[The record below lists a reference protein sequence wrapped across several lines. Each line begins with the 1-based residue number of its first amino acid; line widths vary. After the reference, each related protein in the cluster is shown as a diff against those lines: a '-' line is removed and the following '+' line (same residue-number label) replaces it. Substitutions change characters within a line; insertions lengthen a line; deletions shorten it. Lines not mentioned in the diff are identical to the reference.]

1 MKNNSLILS
10 LALASLVLGSCGQ
23 KSSKTGWKY
32 NDPKN
37 GGFEVA
43 KFREQET
50 GPGLVLIQGGSYV
63 MGATEQ
69 NIAHDFDNTPRRV
82 TVASFYMDE
91 TEVSNVDWLEY
102 LYWLERVFG
111 ETYPE
116 VFRAALPDTTVW
128 RRDLGFNEPF
138 VANYLRHPAYQN
150 YPVVGV
156 SWKQAA
162 DYCIWRTDRVN
173 EQILIDA
180 GYIKPNPNQF
190 GEENFN
196 TEAYFAGLYQ
206 PEVRKPK
213 KDLNPNNDTR
223 NIRQADGLLLPSYRL
238 PTEAEWE
245 YAAQGL
251 IGNSDRE
258 NISDR
263 RVYPWNGHGVR
274 YPKGKKQGEIQANF
288 KRGRGDFMGI
298 ANDLN
303 DNAAPTAPVKYYWPN
318 DYGLYNIAGNVNEW
332 VADVYR
338 PMTYVDGEDF
348 NTYRG
353 NVYTVAKTDADGF
366 LEKDSL
372 GRLVTTLD
380 NKRYANPNVIDYLDS
395 LAMYNERNSL
405 ITNQSRVYKGGGWR
419 DLPYW
424 LNPGTRRYLEETESR
439 DDIGFRCAMTRVGK
453 PSSKK

>member
-1 MKNNSLILS
+1 MKNLNLIAG
-10 LALASLVLGSCGQ
+10 LALTSLVMTACSQ
-23 KSSKTGWKY
+23 KSSKTGWNY

-37 GGFEVA
+37 GGFEVV
-43 KFREQET
+43 KYKEQET
-50 GPGLVLIQGGSYV
+50 GPGLVLIQGGTYV

-69 NIAHDFDNTPRRV
+69 NITYDFDNTPRRV

-128 RRDLGFNEPF
+128 RRDLGYNEPF

-156 SWKQAA
+156 SWKQAT

-173 EQILIDA
+173 EQILVDA
-180 GYIKPNPNQF
+180 GYIKPNPNQS

-196 TEAYFAGLYQ
+196 TEAYLAGLYQ
-206 PEVRKPK
+206 PEVKKPR

-223 NIRQADGLLLPSYRL
+223 NIRLTDGLLLPSYRL

-258 NISDR
+258 NVSDR
-263 RVYPWNGHGVR
+263 RIYPWNGHGVR
-274 YPKGKKQGEIQANF
+274 YAKGSKQGEIQANF

-303 DNAAPTAPVKYYWPN
+303 DNAAPTSPVKYYWPN

-348 NTYRG
+348 NTFRG
-353 NVYTVAKTDADGF
+353 NVYTLPASDADGF
-366 LEKDSL
+366 LQKDTM
-372 GRLVTTLD
+372 GRIVQTLD
-380 NKRYANPNVIDYLDS
+380 TKRYANPNVIDYLDS

-419 DLPYW
+419 DLAYW
-424 LNPGTRRYLEETESR
+424 LNPGTRRYLEEAQAR

>member
-1 MKNNSLILS
+1 MKNTSLIMS
-10 LALASLVLGSCGQ
+10 LALASLVLASCSQ
-23 KSSKTGWKY
+23 KSSKTGWNY

-37 GGFEVA
+37 GGFEVV
-43 KFREQET
+43 KYKEQET

-69 NIAHDFDNTPRRV
+69 NIAHEFDNTPRRV
-82 TVASFYMDE
+82 TVASFYLDE
-91 TEVSNVDWLEY
+91 TEVSNTDWLEY

-150 YPVVGV
+150 YPVVGI

-162 DYCIWRTDRVN
+162 DYCVWRTDRVN
-173 EQILIDA
+173 EQILISA

-196 TEAYFAGLYQ
+196 TESYLAGLYQ
-206 PEVRKPK
+206 PEVKKPR
-213 KDLNPNNDTR
+213 KDLNPNSDTR
-223 NIRQADGLLLPSYRL
+223 NIRLADGLLLPSYRL

-251 IGNSDRE
+251 VGNSDRE

-263 RVYPWNGHGVR
+263 RIYPWNGHGVR
-274 YPKGKKQGEIQANF
+274 YPKGGKQGEIQANF

-303 DNAAPTAPVKYYWPN
+303 DNAAPTSPVKYYWPN

-338 PMTYVDGEDF
+338 PMTYTDGDDF
-348 NTYRG
+348 NTFRG
-353 NVYTVAKTDADGF
+353 NVYTLPQTDADGF
-366 LEKDSL
+366 LSKDSV
-372 GRLVTTLD
+372 GRVVTTLD
-380 NKRYANPNVIDYLDS
+380 TKRYANPNVIDYLDS

-424 LNPGTRRYLEETESR
+424 LNPGTRRYLEEAQAR